1 MTFLNPMIL
10 YAAFAA
16 MVPLV
21 LHLMARNQTVRMPFS
36 TIRFLKLAQKQ
47 SSTKVRME
55 NFLLWLVRTLLMLL
69 LSLAFAKPVLRLS
82 GTTSWSAMLGTSRR
96 DVAIIWDA
104 SYSMGYETGRK
115 SVWEASKETVESII
129 RGLSKGDRVSV
140 FLAADTVIPIV
151 GEATSDLDFAI
162 NTVKGQAIRTTTS
175 NLSDTTVAALEAL
188 KDTNHEREFFIV
200 TDGQSLAW
208 NGFRQ
213 ANAQGQAAAEPA
225 KAGAP
230 AKTEATAAKPPT
242 AWNPDKID
250 KKSTTFFVA
259 LLGAKEPANTA
270 PLRVEI
276 QPPLIMTD
284 TAPKMRVTLG
294 HTGVAQQTSVTLFV
308 DDREISRRAVDLEA
322 DTGGEAEFV
331 LPELS
336 AGNHKARIE
345 TGDDGLSID
354 NTYYL
359 LIKVRED
366 LPILIVGNA
375 EDTFFLERALAPT
388 DKASLK
394 TKRTTADALAGE
406 TLDGYPVIFLCNA
419 LPIAG
424 PALSNLEEYARR
436 GGVLALFPGD
446 KANTADYASWASLP
460 AKVQKIVST
469 EETPKREGLVLL
481 DPLDPLFAGLRLPPG
496 VAPSATIQRRLA
508 FGKPESESKSLI
520 GASAE
525 TPFLL
530 SRQFGEGRVLLFAV
544 SADRQWSD
552 LPLSPFFLPLVQQT
566 VRFAAGIGRDKIQVM
581 PASSFLL
588 SDVIS
593 KVPDGA
599 SLLGPDGETLLIR
612 RVQRQGGRQDDVALY
627 VDNVIKPGYYGLAQ
641 QGSQSAEPLMAVN
654 VDRSESNLK
663 PVKPD
668 EIPAILGLKNVT
680 VATERQELE
689 RQIQEHRVGR
699 PMSEVAMWLILVLAV
714 VEVFMA
720 NRASRKRTTL
730 SDTLH
735 VNASGRVASIHT
747 EAV

>member
-394 TKRTTADALAGE
+394 TKRTTADALAGHW
-406 TLDGYPVIFLCNA
+406 TATRSFFSATPSRSPGRPS
-419 LPIAG
+419 PISRST
-424 PALSNLEEYARR
+424 PAAVASSRFSPATRPTRRITPRGRRCRRKCRRSSAPKKRPSARDWCCSIR
-436 GGVLALFPGD
+436 S
-446 KANTADYASWASLP
+446 TRSLP
-460 AKVQKIVST
+460 ACGC
-469 EETPKREGLVLL
+469 R
-481 DPLDPLFAGLRLPPG
+481 
-496 VAPSATIQRRLA
+496 
-508 FGKPESESKSLI
+508 
-520 GASAE
+520 
-525 TPFLL
+525 
-530 SRQFGEGRVLLFAV
+530 
-544 SADRQWSD
+544 
-552 LPLSPFFLPLVQQT
+552 
-566 VRFAAGIGRDKIQVM
+566 
-581 PASSFLL
+581 
-588 SDVIS
+588 
-593 KVPDGA
+593 
-599 SLLGPDGETLLIR
+599 
-612 RVQRQGGRQDDVALY
+612 
-627 VDNVIKPGYYGLAQ
+627 
-641 QGSQSAEPLMAVN
+641 
-654 VDRSESNLK
+654 
-663 PVKPD
+663 
-668 EIPAILGLKNVT
+668 
-680 VATERQELE
+680 
-689 RQIQEHRVGR
+689 
-699 PMSEVAMWLILVLAV
+699 
-714 VEVFMA
+714 
-720 NRASRKRTTL
+720 RASRRPPPFSAGSRLANRKAR
-730 SDTLH
+730 
-735 VNASGRVASIHT
+735 ARA
-747 EAV
+747 